1 MTKTKEIFWR
11 NFTWK
16 EFLLFS
22 IYWFSLT
29 LFVEII
35 IDYFD
40 KSSFVADNF
49 TTRELIKRI
58 IGSLIFGFFI
68 AVWKEKKI
76 FLEK

>member
-1 MTKTKEIFWR
+1 MTKTKESFWR

-22 IYWFSLT
+22 IYWFILT
-29 LFVEII
+29 LLVEIA

-40 KSSFVADNF
+40 KSSLVADNF
-49 TTRELIKRI
+49 TTHDLIKRI

-68 AVWKEKKI
+68 AVWKEKKVSI
-76 FLEK
+76 EK